1 MDKIKNSRLVEESK
15 IFSLAT
21 PIILIANYF
30 IFYGIIDLNSIYLNQ
45 YTILTL
51 IISTTFLIL
60 NISKTDL
67 SKKYIYNSIKN
78 LFFIYLIYSPFI
90 SISSIYFIKKN
101 NNNISHKI
109 FLITYVGSII
119 LTAIYNYIKTRN
131 SYESGTFFKMN
142 ISETEE
148 YLLMNG
154 KPQFQTQKDY
164 SHSEIS
170 KKLKS
175 MIFSIVLPVSTM
187 AYPLQKLIANQYG
200 DEAIFLFLAILGFF
214 LHVYVAKGFGYY
226 LFSNIVIP
234 LKISKQHGKPIYF
247 HKNF

>member
-1 MDKIKNSRLVEESK
+1 
-15 IFSLAT
+15 
-21 PIILIANYF
+21 
-30 IFYGIIDLNSIYLNQ
+30 
-45 YTILTL
+45 
-51 IISTTFLIL
+51 
-60 NISKTDL
+60 
-67 SKKYIYNSIKN
+67 
-78 LFFIYLIYSPFI
+78 
-90 SISSIYFIKKN
+90 
-101 NNNISHKI
+101 
-109 FLITYVGSII
+109 
-119 LTAIYNYIKTRN
+119 
-131 SYESGTFFKMN
+131 
-142 ISETEE
+142 
-148 YLLMNG
+148 MNG

-175 MIFSIVLPVSTM
+175 TILSIVLPISTM
-187 AYPLQKLIANQYG
+187 AYPLQKLIAHHYG